1 MMNNKKVLKAL
12 AFILSERGLGKTEL
26 LKRGISNYDR
36 PFIYV
41 CMTKEAG
48 VEAFRGKP
56 NPNAKLV
63 SIDRIEELIGEHKP
77 VIVDQEVIKKICTDS
92 WLCITELENLLK
104 TSEN

>member
-1 MMNNKKVLKAL
+1 MDNKKILKAL
-12 AFILSERGLGKTEL
+12 AFILSEKGLGKTEL

-41 CMTKEAG
+41 CMNKEAG
-48 VEAFRGKP
+48 LEAFRDKP

-63 SIDRIEELIGEHKP
+63 SIDRIEDLIGEHKP

-92 WLCITELENLLK
+92 WLYMSQLESLVK
-104 TSEN
+104 PSEN